1 MKKYFILVLLFIPSL
16 KAQAQYWQQHA
27 EYYMDFKMDVSDFS
41 FTGEQELVYTN
52 NSPDTITKVYYHLF
66 FNAFRPGSQMDVRS
80 RTIRD
85 PDSRIG
91 SRIFELEEKDYGE
104 LNVFSLKQ
112 NGRSLEISQRETI
125 LLAKLNKPLLPGE
138 KTTLEMKFEGQVPKQ
153 IRRSGKMSEEGV
165 HLTMTQWFPKLCE
178 YDSEGWH
185 PNPYIARE
193 FHGVWGNYTVDITI
207 DKNYVVGGTGYLMNA
222 DEIGHGYAEMTKSKN
237 KESLTWRF
245 YAPNVHDFAWAA
257 DPEYA
262 HDIVTSKTGVDLHFF
277 YKPTVNID
285 DWKKLQ
291 DDSLKLL
298 EYFEQNIGPYPWK
311 QYSIIQGG
319 DGGMEYAMCTMI
331 TGERPYPSLL
341 GVTAHEM
348 SHAWHQHVLATN
360 EAKHPWMDEG
370 FTEYATS
377 HSLNYV
383 NGVNPLFPNE
393 SSYELYYVLA
403 NSGVEQPQT
412 VHSDRYDF
420 NFAYGASAYSKGSVF
435 MAQLGYIIGEESLKK
450 TIKRYYEGFKF
461 KHPTPNDFK
470 RVAEKVSGV
479 ELEWYLNDWTRTANK
494 IDYSLDISDVIPNRV
509 VKIKRKG
516 RIPMPLDVVVSFED
530 GTSEMYYIPNDL
542 LYLDDSSSDIITDQK
557 LEHPVYKNSLS
568 KIKALKS
575 WNWVTPEYSFVVD
588 GNKKIVKI
596 EIDPS
601 KRLADVNSADNSI
614 SFE

>member
-1 MKKYFILVLLFIPSL
+1 MKKYLILILLFIPAL

-27 EYYMDFKMDVSDFS
+27 EYYIDFKMDVSDFS
-41 FTGEQELVYTN
+41 FTGDQELEYTN

-85 PDSRIG
+85 PDRRVG
-91 SRIFELEEKDYGE
+91 SRIFELEENDYGE
-104 LNVFSLKQ
+104 LNVISLKQ

-138 KTTLEMKFEGQVPKQ
+138 KTTLDMKFEGQVPKQ
-153 IRRSGKMSEEGV
+153 IRRSGKMSKEGV
-165 HLTMTQWFPKLCE
+165 HLTMTQWFPKLSE

-222 DEIGHGYAEMTKSKN
+222 NEIGHGYAKKTKSKN
-237 KESLTWRF
+237 KETLTWRF

-257 DPEYA
+257 DPEYT
-262 HDIVTSKTGVDLHFF
+262 HDIVTSGTGVDLHFF

-291 DDSLKLL
+291 YDSLKLL

-348 SHAWHQHVLATN
+348 SHAWHQHLLATN

-377 HSLNYV
+377 HAVNYV
-383 NGVNPLFPNE
+383 NGVSPKFPNE
-393 SSYELYYVLA
+393 SSYERYYALA

-420 NFAYGASAYSKGSVF
+420 NFAYGASSYSKGSVF
-435 MAQLGYIIGEESLKK
+435 MAQLGYIIGEENLKK
-450 TIKRYYEGFKF
+450 TIKRYYEDFKF

-516 RIPMPLDVVVSFED
+516 RIPMPIDVVVSFDD
-530 GTSEMYYIPNDL
+530 GSSEMYYIPNDL
-542 LYLDDSSSDIITDQK
+542 LYLDDSSSKTIIAQK

-568 KIKALKS
+568 KIKALES

-588 GNKKIVKI
+588 GDKKIMKI

>member
-1 MKKYFILVLLFIPSL
+1 LILVLLFVPAL
-16 KAQAQYWQQHA
+16 NVQAQYWQQHA

-41 FTGEQELVYTN
+41 FNGEQELVYTN

-85 PDSRIG
+85 PDRRVG

-104 LNVFSLKQ
+104 LNVLSLKQ
-112 NGRSLEISQRETI
+112 NGRALEISQRETI

-138 KTTLEMKFEGQVPKQ
+138 KTTLDMRFEGQVPKQ
-153 IRRSGKMSEEGV
+153 IRRSGKMSKEGV
-165 HLTMTQWFPKLCE
+165 HLTMTQWFPKLSE

-185 PNPYIARE
+185 PNPYIGRE

-207 DKNYVVGGTGYLMNA
+207 DKDYVVGGTGYLMNA
-222 DEIGHGYAEMTKSKN
+222 DEIGHGYAEKAKSKN
-237 KESLTWRF
+237 KETLTWRF

-257 DPEYA
+257 DPEYT
-262 HDIVTSKTGVDLHFF
+262 HDVVTSDTGVDLHFF

-377 HSLNYV
+377 HSVNYV
-383 NGVNPLFPNE
+383 NGVSPLFPNE
-393 SSYELYYVLA
+393 SSYERYYALA

-435 MAQLGYIIGEESLKK
+435 VAQLGYIIGEESLKK
-450 TIKRYYEGFKF
+450 TIKRYYEDFKF

-494 IDYSLDISDVIPNRV
+494 IDYALDISDVFPNRI

-542 LYLDDSSSDIITDQK
+542 LYLDIYSSNKITNQK

-568 KIKALKS
+568 KIKALES
-575 WNWVTPEYSFVVD
+575 WNWVTPEYSFVV
-588 GNKKIVKI
+588 GGKKKIMKI

>member
-1 MKKYFILVLLFIPSL
+1 MKKFLILLLLFIPIL
-16 KAQAQYWQQHA
+16 KGQGQYWQQHA
-27 EYYMDFKMDVSDFS
+27 EYYMDFEVDVSDFS
-41 FTGEQELVYTN
+41 FNGEQELVYTN

-85 PDSRIG
+85 PDRRVG

-104 LNVFSLKQ
+104 LNVLSLKQ
-112 NGRSLEISQRETI
+112 NGRTLDISQRETI
-125 LLAKLNKPLLPGE
+125 LLAKLNKPLFPGE
-138 KTTLEMKFEGQVPKQ
+138 KTTLDMKFEGQVPKQ
-153 IRRSGKMSEEGV
+153 IRRSGKMSKEGV

-222 DEIGHGYAEMTKSKN
+222 DEIGHGYAKKTRSKN
-237 KESLTWRF
+237 KETLTWKF

-257 DPEYA
+257 DPEYT
-262 HDIVTSKTGVDLHFF
+262 HDIVTSETGVDLHFF
-277 YKPTVNID
+277 YKPTVNVD

-291 DDSLKLL
+291 GDSLKLL

-331 TGERPYPSLL
+331 TGDRPYSSLL

-377 HSLNYV
+377 HSINYV
-383 NGVNPLFPNE
+383 NGVSPKFPNE
-393 SSYELYYVLA
+393 SSYERYYALA

-435 MAQLGYIIGEESLKK
+435 MAQLGYIIGEKNLKK
-450 TIKRYYEGFKF
+450 TIKRYYEDFKF

-470 RVAEKVSGV
+470 RVAEKVSNV

-494 IDYSLDISDVIPNRV
+494 IDYTLDISDVIPNRA

-516 RIPMPLDVVVSFED
+516 RIPMPLDVVVTFED
-530 GTSEMYYIPNDL
+530 GSSKMYYIPNDL
-542 LYLDDSSSDIITDQK
+542 LYLDDASTKAIIDQK

-568 KIKALKS
+568 EIKLLES

-588 GNKKIVKI
+588 GNKGITKI

>member
-1 MKKYFILVLLFIPSL
+1 MKKYLILILLFIPAL

-41 FTGEQELVYTN
+41 FTGDQELEYTN

-85 PDSRIG
+85 PDRRVG
-91 SRIFELEEKDYGE
+91 SRIFELEENDYGE
-104 LNVFSLKQ
+104 LNVLSLKQ

-125 LLAKLNKPLLPGE
+125 LLAKLNKPLMPGE
-138 KTTLEMKFEGQVPKQ
+138 KTILDMKFEGQVPKQ
-153 IRRSGKMSEEGV
+153 IRRSGKMSKEGV
-165 HLTMTQWFPKLCE
+165 HLTMTQWFPKLSE

-222 DEIGHGYAEMTKSKN
+222 NEIGHGYAKKTKSKN
-237 KESLTWRF
+237 KETLTWRF

-257 DPEYA
+257 DPEYT
-262 HDIVTSKTGVDLHFF
+262 HDIVTSGTGVDLHFF

-291 DDSLKLL
+291 YDSLKLL

-348 SHAWHQHVLATN
+348 SHAWHQHLLATN

-377 HSLNYV
+377 HAVNYV
-383 NGVNPLFPNE
+383 NGVSPKFPNE
-393 SSYELYYVLA
+393 SSYERYYALA

-420 NFAYGASAYSKGSVF
+420 NFAYGASSYSKGSVF
-435 MAQLGYIIGEESLKK
+435 MAQLGYIVGEENLKK
-450 TIKRYYEGFKF
+450 TIKRYYEDFKF
-461 KHPTPNDFK
+461 KHPKPNDFK

-516 RIPMPLDVVVSFED
+516 RIPMPIDVVVSFDD
-530 GTSEMYYIPNDL
+530 GSSEMYYIPNDL
-542 LYLDDSSSDIITDQK
+542 LYLDDSSSKTIIAQK

-568 KIKALKS
+568 KIKALES

-588 GNKKIVKI
+588 GDKKIMKI